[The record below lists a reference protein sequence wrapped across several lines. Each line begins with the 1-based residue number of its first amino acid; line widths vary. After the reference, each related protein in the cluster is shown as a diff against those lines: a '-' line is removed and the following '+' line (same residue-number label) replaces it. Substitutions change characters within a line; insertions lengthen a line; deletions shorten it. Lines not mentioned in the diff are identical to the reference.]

1 MIDQDVSFLETMDL
15 GLVNDATM
23 HIAGKLFDEWNDSNT
38 DEGLFYSDYKFAYE
52 SDDWAIVEAF
62 HKHWDVQEDDEY
74 YIV

>member
-23 HIAGKLFDEWNDSNT
+23 HIAGKLFDEWNDSNC
-38 DEGLFYSDYKFAYE
+38 DEGLLYADWKFAQE
-52 SDDWAIVEAF
+52 SDDAVIIDEF
-62 HKHWDVQEDDEY
+62 HRHWNIQKDDEY